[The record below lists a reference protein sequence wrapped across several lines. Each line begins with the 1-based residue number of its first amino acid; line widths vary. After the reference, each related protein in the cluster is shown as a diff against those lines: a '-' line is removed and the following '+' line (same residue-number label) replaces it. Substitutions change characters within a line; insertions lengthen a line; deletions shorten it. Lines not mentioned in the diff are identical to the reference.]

1 MAKNDSNADLNADV
15 EQALD
20 RWVEWAT
27 STLNLI
33 PTEDEIERQRE
44 KIKRE
49 LAGEAGTEI
58 EMATGRDA
66 RSWQDVEEIFQ
77 KEPDSVSI
85 LEDYQRVEKKHLEGV
100 PFFINRWRF
109 VEGEM
114 GEFVVAYCITRDP
127 VRTESG
133 ESNLVFFTDGSTGIL
148 RQLREITINQGK
160 RERLAVRNGLN
171 RSEYTAD
178 TDTGPK
184 QAETFYLS

>member
-1 MAKNDSNADLNADV
+1 MAKNDLDQDV

-20 RWVEWAT
+20 RWIAWAT
-27 STLNLI
+27 DTLNLR
-33 PTEDEIERQRE
+33 PTEDEIALQRE

-49 LAGEAGTEI
+49 LAGEAGTEV
-58 EMATGRDA
+58 EMVSGRDA
-66 RSWQDVEEIFQ
+66 RSWDDVEEIFRSAP
-77 KEPDSVSI
+77 ETVSI
-85 LEDYQRVEKKHLEGV
+85 LEDYQRVEKRDLIGV

-127 VRTESG
+127 VRTETG
-133 ESNLVFFTDGSTGIL
+133 TSNLVFFTDGSTGIL
-148 RQLREITINQGK
+148 RQLREVTINQGK
-160 RERLAVRNGLN
+160 RERLAVKNGLN

-184 QAETFYLS
+184 QAETFYLA